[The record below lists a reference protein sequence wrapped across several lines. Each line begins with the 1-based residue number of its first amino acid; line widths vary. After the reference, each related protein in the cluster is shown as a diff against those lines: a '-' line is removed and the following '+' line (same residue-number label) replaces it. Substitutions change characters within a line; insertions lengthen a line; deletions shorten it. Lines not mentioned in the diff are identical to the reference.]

1 MKGIEIMTDNELKDI
16 IEMILRIMKNSSD
29 LDEAISKV
37 KDLLDDN
44 GIREEIEDDF
54 DYDDEDDL
62 DDDR

>member
-1 MKGIEIMTDNELKDI
+1 MKGTEIMTDNELKDI

-44 GIREEIEDDF
+44 GIREELEDDF